1 SVDARLVDV
10 RTGLIV
16 QTGNVTGATPEE
28 ALALLP
34 RLAHVLQLND
44 EQKIRYEEELARQA
58 AAVQKVAEVV
68 VVPPAPEVVVVTQ
81 APPPVVVY
89 TPLPPDFGTL
99 RVEDFDRLPAAPPPG
114 TPPPALV
121 IVAEREDPIK
131 QRLLSVSLEIGDNLF
146 RCGRYREAFTQYELA
161 LTLSP
166 GHRELSLRLDRCR
179 PLLPPPIVVAVPARP
194 RLAVLNFGTWGRKS
208 VVPSFLSA

>member
-58 AAVQKVAEVV
+58 VAVQKVTEVT

-99 RVEDFDRLPAAPPPG
+99 AVVDFERLPPAPPPG
-114 TPPPALV
+114 TAPPSLV
-121 IVAEREDPIK
+121 FVVEREDPIK
-131 QRLLSVSLEIGDNLF
+131 QRLLQVSLQVGDSLF
-146 RCGRYREAFTQYELA
+146 RCGRYREAFTQYEFA

-179 PLLPPPIVVAVPARP
+179 PLPPPPVVVVATARP
-194 RLAVLNFGTWGRKS
+194 RVAVLNFGT
-208 VVPSFLSA
+208 